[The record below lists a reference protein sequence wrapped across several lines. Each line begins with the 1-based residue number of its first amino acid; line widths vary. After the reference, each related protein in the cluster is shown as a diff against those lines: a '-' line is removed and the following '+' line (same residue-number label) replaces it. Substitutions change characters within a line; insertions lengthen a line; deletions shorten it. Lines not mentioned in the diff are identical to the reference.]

1 MNINKKTS
9 KMWKILL
16 DVLFPIHQNQ
26 AFLNNLTTEKFI
38 SLTNP
43 AKIPPIPN
51 TISIVSYRN
60 RFVKKTLWSLKFKN
74 NHQIAKLFAE
84 VIYDNLIEELS
95 NLKLTANF
103 DNPILVVIPLS
114 RQRKR
119 TRGYNQVDLIARA
132 IEELDQNNFL
142 EYRRNI
148 LKKVKDTP
156 QQSRAKNKQERLK
169 NLKNCFKV
177 TNFET
182 IRNRNII
189 LLDDITTTGAT
200 LIEATQTLKSA
211 KPKQILCVT
220 LAH

>member
-1 MNINKKTS
+1 MNINKKIS

-16 DVLFPIHQNQ
+16 DVFFPIHQNQ
-26 AFLNNLTTEKFI
+26 TFLNNLTTEKFL
-38 SLTNP
+38 SLTTP

-51 TISIVSYRN
+51 TISVVSYRN
-60 RFVKKTLWSLKFKN
+60 RFVKKALWSLKFKN
-74 NHQIAKLFAE
+74 NRQLAKLFAE
-84 VIYDNLIEELS
+84 VIYDNLVEELS
-95 NLKLTANF
+95 DLKLTANF

-156 QQSRAKNKQERLK
+156 QQSRTKDKQERLK

-177 TNFET
+177 INFET

-200 LIEATQTLKSA
+200 LVEAVQTLKSA
-211 KPKQILCVT
+211 RPKQILCVT